1 MTDLGATFDATQV
14 EPTGEF
20 EQLPAGEY
28 EAQIIESRRE
38 PVSKDDPTKGECL
51 GLTWKVMS
59 GPLEGRLFWQRI
71 LLWFSGAEKAPG
83 RTVEIAQQQLSSL
96 CHATGQMAL
105 SDTEQLHYRPC
116 LVRYGPQ
123 KNNPQFSEVKSVK
136 ASGGAASAPGGR
148 APEPPFGA
156 PPAQSPGAP
165 SGGPSGGGW
174 KRRAG

>member
-28 EAQIIESRRE
+28 QAQVIESRRE
-38 PVSKDDPTKGECL
+38 PVSRDHPEKGECL
-51 GLTWKVMS
+51 SLTWKITS

-71 LLWFSGAEKAPG
+71 LLWFSGAEKTPG
-83 RTVEIAQQQLSSL
+83 RTVEIAQQQLSAL

-105 SDTEQLHYRPC
+105 SNSEQLHYRPC
-116 LVRYGPQ
+116 IVRYGPQ
-123 KNNPQFSEVKSVK
+123 KNNPQYNQVKSVK
-136 ASGGAASAPGGR
+136 PAGGQAPAPAPVGR
-148 APEPPFGA
+148 PSEPPFGS
-156 PPAQSPGAP
+156 PQAQNP
-165 SGGPSGGGW
+165 SAPSGGGW